1 MVFCFCIMCC
11 FDTLMLDVHI
21 LPLLQ
26 YHHAHPSC
34 QIARK
39 IDYGTIRYFILS
51 QRISD
56 KKYYGIN
63 IIIYFENV
71 SYVSTYEGMDSK
83 PPTNNT

>member
-34 QIARK
+34 GQIARK
-39 IDYGTIRYFILS
+39 IDYGTILYSFAANFRQTI
-51 QRISD
+51 
-56 KKYYGIN
+56 
-63 IIIYFENV
+63 
-71 SYVSTYEGMDSK
+71 
-83 PPTNNT
+83 

>member
-34 QIARK
+34 GQIARK
-39 IDYGTIRYFILS
+39 IDYGTILYSFAANFSQNILW
-51 QRISD
+51 
-56 KKYYGIN
+56 N
-63 IIIYFENV
+63 
-71 SYVSTYEGMDSK
+71 
-83 PPTNNT
+83 